1 MATAKCQ
8 FYTTI
13 YLKSDPHMDAGSES
27 RSMRERERE
36 RKRKGKRASER
47 EAKGLRV
54 GKCELVKGNALRAA

>member
-1 MATAKCQ
+1 
-8 FYTTI
+8 
-13 YLKSDPHMDAGSES
+13 MDAGSES